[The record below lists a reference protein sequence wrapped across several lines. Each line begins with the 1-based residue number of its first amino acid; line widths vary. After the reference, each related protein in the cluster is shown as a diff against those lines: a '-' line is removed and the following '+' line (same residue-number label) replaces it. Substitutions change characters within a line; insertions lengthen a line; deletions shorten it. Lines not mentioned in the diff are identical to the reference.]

1 VSRRLRFLVPV
12 LLAVVVAAL
21 AGAARAD
28 NPQLVA
34 DVGLNDSFSISLKD
48 ETGAPVTHLDPGT
61 YTLLVHDHSS
71 LHDFHLFG
79 NDLNVATD
87 VTGVGDSTFTIA
99 LTDGVYRFVCDP
111 HSSVMK
117 GSFTVGTAATPSPPQ
132 PPQPAPTPVTPVH
145 RLTVGLGSG
154 AHVVLR
160 GAAGLTPG
168 KVVIVVKDPS
178 RTDNVRLTGPGVNR
192 ATGIAFRGT
201 VTWKVTLRN
210 GTYALRSDRHP
221 KVRRTFVVATG

>member
-1 VSRRLRFLVPV
+1 VPRRLRLLVPV
-12 LLAVVVAAL
+12 VLAIAFAVVAA
-21 AGAARAD
+21 AARAD

-34 DVGLNDSFSISLKD
+34 DVGLNDSFTISLKD
-48 ETGAPVTHLDPGT
+48 ATGAAVTHLDPGT

-71 LHDFHLFG
+71 LHNFHLFG

-87 VTGVGDSTFTIA
+87 VDGVGDSTFTVT
-99 LTDGVYRFVCDP
+99 LTDGVYRFDCDP

-117 GSFTVGTAATPSPPQ
+117 GSFTVGNAAPPAPPQ
-132 PPQPAPTPVTPVH
+132 PPQPTPPPVAPLH
-145 RLTVGLGSG
+145 RLTASLGAG
-154 AHVVLR
+154 ARVVVR

-168 KVVIVVKDPS
+168 KAVIVVKDPS

-210 GTYALRSDRHP
+210 GTYVLRSDRHP
-221 KVRRTFVVATG
+221 KVRRTFVVAT